1 MTASSK
7 TLPCRFYA
15 LASCT
20 KGKDCPYLHN
30 SNTRATTVCSFF
42 LAGNCHYGD
51 RCVLSHVKPSTPT
64 KPTAIKAKAAPTA
77 AVSRSAVSPKLP
89 LPDTSSATSAT
100 LHTEGRSYSCMAQTA
115 VTPLPSDLVHSQLRS
130 TCYLQTLNDR
140 APMCPFALNGA
151 CKFGIK
157 CRYTHG
163 MECPECKKYCL
174 HPADPDT
181 HIESCKASH
190 ETETTDFQDG
200 NTKECVVCME
210 KVAEKS
216 NPRFGLLDFTN
227 PVCEHCVCLECIRTW
242 RTKETMG
249 TAKTC
254 PICRAVTYLVVPS
267 SVWPTDSSSKEQIV
281 QNYRTH
287 LRQIDCK
294 HFNYG
299 EGTCPFS
306 TSCLYRHA
314 DRIGAEIQ
322 SRPRFLMCADDAD
335 EGTAHALKQVHLF
348 DFLEQYDQQR
358 SGTGS

>member
-89 LPDTSSATSAT
+89 LPDTSPATSAT
-100 LHTEGRSYSCMAQTA
+100 LHTEGRSYSRMAQTA

-174 HPADPDT
+174 HPADPDSVHDA

-216 NPRFGLLDFTN
+216 NPRFGLL
-227 PVCEHCVCLECIRTW
+227 VCEHCVCLECIRTW